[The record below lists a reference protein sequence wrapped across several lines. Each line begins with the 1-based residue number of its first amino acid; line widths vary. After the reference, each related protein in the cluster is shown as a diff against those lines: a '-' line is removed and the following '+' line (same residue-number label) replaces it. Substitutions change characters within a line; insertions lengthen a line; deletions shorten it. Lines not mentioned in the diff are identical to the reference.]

1 MLVHDIAMK
10 HGEVTHADGVGT
22 LSAPPRVDRHEPDI
36 VARDKTSGRLIIG
49 EAKQGDDLFTD
60 HSQEQLHDFSR
71 HVEESGEQAVMVL
84 GVPTGWRGE
93 AERAVLEAG
102 GLLDWTEIIEV
113 GVPNPPALPDGS

>member
-1 MLVHDIAMK
+1 
-10 HGEVTHADGVGT
+10 
-22 LSAPPRVDRHEPDI
+22 
-36 VARDKTSGRLIIG
+36 
-49 EAKQGDDLFTD
+49 
-60 HSQEQLHDFSR
+60 
-71 HVEESGEQAVMVL
+71 MVL